1 MAAKTS
7 RPESCREK
15 WLECSCRGSLLLLEF
30 KSSFKLLDH
39 YPSVL
44 LCQLWLI
51 SLLFIDSCSLKPA
64 EVKQPSAVVVT
75 DGDTYCKHVL
85 TYTVGILSQRSPT
98 ALRQHRGSY
107 STFHHRE
114 KLPSACEWLLFG
126 SLSDGLLGLSLFCPA
141 EAVDARR
148 WHDSRFTIT
157 DLDGTKIPQCVCTDN
172 TATLFFFLLSA
183 GYTFA
188 FLYFWM
194 FGQCVTGQGVCFYEL
209 SLEKL

>member
-1 MAAKTS
+1 MFMSAK
-7 RPESCREK
+7 
-15 WLECSCRGSLLLLEF
+15 
-30 KSSFKLLDH
+30 
-39 YPSVL
+39 
-44 LCQLWLI
+44 
-51 SLLFIDSCSLKPA
+51 
-64 EVKQPSAVVVT
+64 VKQSNAVVVT

-98 ALRQHRGSY
+98 ALRLHRGSY
-107 STFHHRE
+107 STFHHCE

-126 SLSDGLLGLSLFCPA
+126 SPSDGLSGLSLFCPA
-141 EAVDARR
+141 ETVDAVLTPAPW
-148 WHDSRFTIT
+148 WHDSGLTIT
-157 DLDGTKIPQCVCTDN
+157 DLDSTKIPQCVCTDN

-194 FGQCVTGQGVCFYEL
+194 FGQCVTGRGVCFYEL